1 MAYQRLK
8 HSFGLLFVLTAYAV
22 GLGAASAPA
31 TDEPADWW
39 SLKPIRKPAP
49 PLVQRTQ
56 DASWVRTPIDRFIL
70 AKLHE
75 KGLRPSKP
83 ADRRTLLRR
92 VTFDLIGLPPTSAEI
107 EAFLA
112 DPAENAY
119 EKVVDRL
126 LASPQYGER
135 WARHWMDVVHYA
147 ETHGHDQ
154 DRPRPNAWPY
164 RDYLIR
170 AFNEDRPYVRFVQEQ
185 IAGDVLFPGDPQ
197 GIVATGL
204 LATGPWDESSLQSI
218 MDDTSDKRIAQYL
231 DRDDMLS
238 TVMST
243 FISATVHCAR
253 CHDHKFDPIT
263 QKDYYALQAV
273 FAGVDK
279 ADRPYDADR
288 GVARRRRELMSE
300 KARLEALRDVAD
312 ATLLS
317 PAAEAA
323 VADWEKRVQAA
334 SASWSPL
341 DPVTYVSAQGATL
354 TKLPD
359 GSLCSGGKRPDKDTV
374 TIIAHTDL
382 QNITGV
388 RLEVLTDPSL
398 PHQGPGRQDNGNL
411 HLSEFRVKTAP
422 KNLQGTAKPIVLH
435 KAAADFDQDGWTIAH
450 AIDGNPRTAWG
461 IYPQVGKSHQ
471 AVFEM
476 KEPVGFPGGTTLT
489 FDLEQNHGGGHLIGR
504 IRLSVTTRPRPAS
517 STPQTLPDEVRK
529 ALAMPP
535 AERTALQ
542 KATLAQYVLAQQVG
556 EQLAAL
562 PPPSLVYA
570 AASDFKPDGNFRP
583 AKSPRPIHVLYRGD
597 ISKPRQEATPGA
609 LACVPELQHH
619 FRPSDPKNEG
629 SRRAA
634 LARWITDPKNVLT
647 WRSIVNR
654 VWHHHFGRGIVATPN
669 DLGHLGATPT
679 HPELLDWLAA
689 DFQESGGSLKR
700 LHRLIVTSAVYRQS
714 SRHEPSFAAIDA
726 DNHYLWRMNR
736 MRLDAESVRDAVL
749 RATGKL
755 DLTMGG
761 PSVKQFIQ
769 TPGIHVTPNVDYL
782 NFDVD
787 RPENYRRSVYRF
799 VFRTLPDPFLDTL
812 DCPDSSQLTPARNTS
827 VSPLQALAML
837 NNRFMVRQSEHL
849 AECAAKAGKDLPA
862 QIRCMYLRVLGRE
875 PTSKEGRA
883 LAEYAGKHGLA
894 NACRILFNS
903 NEFLFV
909 D

>member
-1 MAYQRLK
+1 MVNRQSK
-8 HSFGLLFVLTAYAV
+8 HVCGLLFVLTACPV
-22 GLGAASAPA
+22 GLSVAGAPYDRPLEGRISAPS
-31 TDEPADWW
+31 DWW
-39 SLKPIRKPAP
+39 SLKPIRKPTLP
-49 PLVQRTQ
+49 PVPRTL
-56 DASWVRTPIDRFIL
+56 DANWVRTPIDRFIL

-75 KGLRPSKP
+75 KGLRPSPP

-92 VTFDLIGLPPTSAEI
+92 LTFDLIGLPPTPEES

-112 DPAENAY
+112 DPAANAY

-154 DRPRPNAWPY
+154 DRPRPHAWPY

-170 AFNEDRPYVRFVQEQ
+170 AFNEDRPYSRFVQEQ
-185 IAGDVLFPGDPQ
+185 IAGDVLFPDDPQ

-218 MDDTSDKRIAQYL
+218 MDDTADKRIAQYL

-243 FISATVHCAR
+243 FVSTTVHCAR
-253 CHDHKFDPIT
+253 CHDHKFDPIS

-279 ADRPYDADR
+279 ADRPYDA
-288 GVARRRRELMSE
+288 GVRVANRRRRLLSE
-300 KARLEALRDVAD
+300 NAWLQALRNTTGPTLGQHVLERQVA
-312 ATLLS
+312 
-317 PAAEAA
+317 
-323 VADWEKRVQAA
+323 
-334 SASWSPL
+334 
-341 DPVTYVSAQGATL
+341 
-354 TKLPD
+354 
-359 GSLCSGGKRPDKDTV
+359 
-374 TIIAHTDL
+374 
-382 QNITGV
+382 
-388 RLEVLTDPSL
+388 
-398 PHQGPGRQDNGNL
+398 
-411 HLSEFRVKTAP
+411 
-422 KNLQGTAKPIVLH
+422 
-435 KAAADFDQDGWTIAH
+435 
-450 AIDGNPRTAWG
+450 
-461 IYPQVGKSHQ
+461 
-471 AVFEM
+471 
-476 KEPVGFPGGTTLT
+476 
-489 FDLEQNHGGGHLIGR
+489 
-504 IRLSVTTRPRPAS
+504 
-517 STPQTLPDEVRK
+517 
-529 ALAMPP
+529 
-535 AERTALQ
+535 
-542 KATLAQYVLAQQVG
+542 

-570 AASDFKPDGNFRP
+570 AASDFKPEGNFRP
-583 AKSPRPIHVLYRGD
+583 AKTPRPIHVLYRGD
-597 ISKPRQEATPGA
+597 ISKPREEAAAGA
-609 LACVPELQHH
+609 LACMPELAHH
-619 FRPSDPKNEG
+619 FRLADPKYEG

-634 LARWITDPKNVLT
+634 LARWITDPKNMLT

-654 VWHHHFGRGIVATPN
+654 VWHYHFGRGIVATPN
-669 DLGHLGATPT
+669 DLGRMGAAPT

-714 SRHEPSFAAIDA
+714 SRHQASAAAIDA
-726 DNHYLWRMNR
+726 DNQYLWRMNR

-749 RATGKL
+749 RVTGKL
-755 DLTMGG
+755 DLKMGG

-782 NFDVD
+782 SFDVD

-799 VFRTLPDPFLDTL
+799 IFRTLPDPFMDTL

-849 AECAAKAGKDLPA
+849 AERAAKAGKDLPT
-862 QIRCMYLRVLGRE
+862 QIRSLYLLALGRE
-875 PTSKEGRA
+875 PTAKEMRA

-894 NACRILFNS
+894 NACRIVLNS
-903 NEFLFV
+903 NEFMFV